1 MNINYNANPSDN
13 SNIKICPLLLPNEL
27 NNLYKDSEC
36 FKLMCLNIRSFPKHY
51 EDLTNLLSTFSFGF
65 SCIVLTET
73 YLKDYNKDLFDLASY
88 DLFCA
93 CRKERRGGGISVCIK
108 KDLKA
113 KVTLSMVNKD
123 IEALAV
129 TFNEGTR
136 KFNLLGVYRPPQG
149 SKANFI
155 KTIDE
160 ICSTTLKNG
169 TSLIAGDFNIDVS
182 SNATT
187 PYNSNSLIDTMTS
200 NGYVNY
206 ITSITRPNSHQTS
219 TIIDHIWSNKQDSI
233 KSYTLYSDISDHYPC
248 VLMLEKPPT
257 SKEHRKIAFRLIS
270 DDRKIKFLNEIKTTD
285 FSFVHSA
292 NVSIDEKFKLFN
304 QNFYNIY
311 NKHFPIKHK
320 TATEK
325 RIMNKW
331 LTKALLNSIKQK
343 HKLYKSV
350 KRGIIPMQTF
360 IAYSSLLKKL
370 IRKSKANYLEN
381 KFQQTQNDAKST
393 WGLINNILNRHKNNE
408 VIIPEIKI
416 KDQIVTD
423 RQLIVNELNSYFT
436 TIGAKVAAEIPQ
448 TSVPPTD
455 FLETHKGQKFSFTSI
470 SSSEVKCAI
479 NSLNNKNSDIHSV
492 PNWIYKYCVNE
503 ISPILAILYN
513 TSLKLGHFPEE
524 LKIARVTPVPKSIDT
539 SVPNNFRPISILHT
553 VGKLLEKLV
562 HTQLTNYF
570 YENELLSQTQ
580 FGFTKNRNTED
591 ALTLLTENIYRSL
604 NDKQTCILLLLDFS
618 KAFDV
623 VPHNLLLQ
631 KLNRLGVSKDSINWF
646 QSYLSGRTQYVK
658 LGDISSSLAPITQ
671 GVPQGSIL
679 GPLFFNIYTND
690 FQNCHNSFHS
700 QYADD
705 TAILIADRNI
715 DTLNTKVNNVLE
727 NIVTWVEANRL
738 SLNLQKTQYL
748 VMTNIKSPINLNVMA
763 KGTTINRTASAKLLG
778 VIFDEKL
785 SFKNHINSL
794 ISKLAYATY
803 AFLKI
808 RNYIPKYIL
817 KNLYYSL
824 VYPHLLYNLPVWGC
838 ASEYLLQPLIKLHKK
853 IIRIISGSRNYYEHT
868 SPLFKQLSILK
879 LHDML
884 TLTMTTQIFKIINGL
899 SNKLL
904 SNLIMNNQNV
914 RRLNLR
920 STHSHTLSKSKYTL
934 TKSRRAISYNGIE
947 NWNNLPKNIQELA
960 TLPTFRKHVKHHLL
974 SKY

>member
-1 MNINYNANPSDN
+1 MHNSYNNNSSDT
-13 SNIKICPLLLPNEL
+13 SNNICPLLLPNEL
-27 NNLYKDSEC
+27 NKLYKDSEC
-36 FKLMCLNIRSFPKHY
+36 FKLMCLNIRSFPKHH
-51 EDLTNLLSTFSFGF
+51 EDLTNLLSTFSFDF

-73 YLKDYNKDLFDLASY
+73 YLKDYNKDLFDLANY
-88 DLFCA
+88 DLLCA
-93 CRKERRGGGISVCIK
+93 CRKEKRGGGISVCIK

-113 KVTLSMVNKD
+113 KVTLSIVNKD

-129 TFNEGTR
+129 TYNEGTK
-136 KFNLLGVYRPPQG
+136 KFNLLGIYRPPQG
-149 SKANFI
+149 SKTNFV
-155 KTIDE
+155 KTLDE

-182 SNATT
+182 NNATI
-187 PYNSNSLIDTMTS
+187 PYHTNSLIDTMTS
-200 NGYVNY
+200 NGYENY
-206 ITSITRPNSHQTS
+206 ITSITRPKAHQTS

-248 VLMLEKPPT
+248 VLMLETPTT
-257 SKEHRKIAFRLIS
+257 SKEQKEIALRLVS
-270 DDRKIKFLNEIKTTD
+270 DDRKNKFLNQIKTVD
-285 FSFVHSA
+285 FSFLHSA

-304 QNFYNIY
+304 QNFYSIY
-311 NKHFPIKHK
+311 DKHFPIKYK

-325 RIMNKW
+325 IIMNKW

-343 HKLYKSV
+343 QKLYKSA

-370 IRKSKANYLEN
+370 IRKSKANYFEN

-393 WGLINNILNRHKNNE
+393 WGLINNILNCHKNNE
-408 VIIPEIKI
+408 VIIPEIKV
-416 KDQIVTD
+416 KDETVTD
-423 RQLIVNELNSYFT
+423 KKLIVNELNSYFT
-436 TIGAKVAAEIPQ
+436 TIGAKVAAKIPQ
-448 TSVPPTD
+448 TSVSSTD
-455 FLETHKGQKFSFTSI
+455 YLETHKGQKFSFTNI
-470 SSSEVKCAI
+470 TSSEVKCAI
-479 NSLNNKNSDIHSV
+479 NSLKNKTSDIHSV
-492 PNWIYKYCVNE
+492 PNWIYKYCANE
-503 ISPILAILYN
+503 ISPLLAILHN
-513 TSLKLGHFPEE
+513 TSLEIGHFPEE
-524 LKIARVTPVPKSIDT
+524 LKIVRVTPVPKSIDT
-539 SVPNNFRPISILHT
+539 YVPNNFRPISILHT
-553 VGKLLEKLV
+553 FGKLFEKLV
-562 HTQLTNYF
+562 HTQLINNF
-570 YENELLSQTQ
+570 SANELLSQTQ
-580 FGFTKNRNTED
+580 FGFTKNRNTEA
-591 ALTLLTENIYRSL
+591 ALTLLTENIYKAL

-658 LGDISSSLAPITQ
+658 LGDVSSSLAPISQ
-671 GVPQGSIL
+671 GVPHGSIL
-679 GPLFFNIYTND
+679 GPLFFNMYTND
-690 FQNCHNSFHS
+690 FQNCHDSLHS

-705 TAILIADRNI
+705 TAILIIDRNI

-748 VMTNIKSPINLNVMA
+748 MMTNIKSPIILNVMA
-763 KGTTINRTASAKLLG
+763 KGTTINRTTSAKLLG

-808 RNYIPKYIL
+808 RNTIPRYIL

-853 IIRIISGSRNYYEHT
+853 IIRIISGTRNHYQHT

-879 LHDML
+879 LQDML

-899 SNKLL
+899 SNKLF
-904 SNLIMNNQNV
+904 SKLIMNNHNV

-920 STHSHTLSKSKYTL
+920 SKCSHKLSKTMYTL
-934 TKSRRAISYNGIE
+934 TKSRRAISYKGIE
-947 NWNNLPKNIQELA
+947 KWNDLPKNIQELA
-960 TLPTFRKHVKHHLL
+960 TLPTFRKHVKNHLL

>member
-1 MNINYNANPSDN
+1 MPISYNDIKSEN

-36 FKLMCLNIRSFPKHY
+36 FKLMCLNIRSLPKHH
-51 EDLTNLLSTFSFGF
+51 EDLTTLLSSFSFDF

-73 YLKDYNKDLFDLASY
+73 YLKDYNKNLFDLASY

-93 CRKERRGGGISVCIK
+93 CRKQKRGGGISVCVK
-108 KDLKA
+108 KGLKA
-113 KVTLSMVNKD
+113 KATLSIVNKD

-129 TFNEGTR
+129 TFNGGTK
-136 KFNLLGVYRPPQG
+136 KFNLLGIYRPPQG
-149 SKANFI
+149 SKTNFI
-155 KTIDE
+155 KTLDE
-160 ICSTTLKNG
+160 ICNTTLKNG
-169 TSLIAGDFNIDVS
+169 ISLIAGDFNIDVS
-182 SNATT
+182 NNATT
-187 PYNSNSLIDTMTS
+187 TNRTNPLIDTMTS
-200 NGYVNY
+200 NGFVNY
-206 ITSITRPNSHQTS
+206 ITSITRPNEHQNS
-219 TIIDHIWSNKQDSI
+219 TIIDHIWSNKHDSA

-248 VLMLEKPPT
+248 VLMQETPPT
-257 SKEHRKIAFRLIS
+257 SKEQKKLAFRLVS
-270 DDRKIKFLNEIKTTD
+270 DERKNKFLNQIKSTD
-285 FSFVHSA
+285 FSFVHSD
-292 NVSIDEKFKLFN
+292 VSIDEKFRLFN
-304 QNFYNIY
+304 HNFYSIY
-311 NKHFPIKHK
+311 DEHFPIKHK

-331 LTKALLNSIKQK
+331 LTKALLNSIRQK

-350 KRGIIPMQTF
+350 KRGIIPLQAFVT
-360 IAYSSLLKKL
+360 YSSLLKKL
-370 IRKSKANYLEN
+370 IRKSKANYFEN
-381 KFQQTQNDAKST
+381 QFKQTQNDAQST
-393 WGLINNILNRHKNNE
+393 WGLINNILNRHKNKE
-408 VIIPEIKI
+408 VSIPELKI
-416 KDQIVTD
+416 KEEIVTD
-423 RQLIVNELNSYFT
+423 KQNIANELNSYFT

-448 TSVPPTD
+448 TNVSSAD
-455 FLETHKGQKFSFTSI
+455 YLETHKGQKFSFTSI
-470 SSSEVKCAI
+470 SSSEVKSAI
-479 NSLNNKNSDIHSV
+479 NSLKNKNSDIHSV

-513 TSLKLGHFPEE
+513 TSLELGHFPEE
-524 LKIARVTPVPKSIDT
+524 LKIARVTPVPKSEDT
-539 SVPNNFRPISILHT
+539 SIPNNFRPISILHT

-562 HTQLTNYF
+562 HTQLTNYL

-580 FGFTKNRNTED
+580 FGFTKNRSTED
-591 ALTLLTENIYRSL
+591 ALTLLTENIYRAL

-631 KLNRLGVSKDSINWF
+631 KLDRLGVSKDSINWF
-646 QSYLSGRTQYVK
+646 HSYLSGRTQYVR
-658 LGDISSSLAPITQ
+658 LGDVSSSLAPISQ

-679 GPLFFNIYTND
+679 GPLLFNIYTND
-690 FQNCHNSFHS
+690 FHNCHNSLHS

-705 TAILIADRNI
+705 TAILITDRNI
-715 DTLNTKVNNVLE
+715 DTLNMKANNVLE

-748 VMTNIKSPINLNVMA
+748 MITNVKTPIKLNIMA
-763 KGTTINRTASAKLLG
+763 KDTTINRTTSAKLLG

-785 SFKNHINSL
+785 SFKNHINSI
-794 ISKLAYATY
+794 ISKLSYATY

-808 RNYIPKYIL
+808 RNIIPKYVL

-838 ASEYLLQPLIKLHKK
+838 ASIYLLQPLIKLHKK

-868 SPLFKQLSILK
+868 SPLFKQLSVLK
-879 LHDML
+879 LQDML
-884 TLTMTTQIFKIINGL
+884 TLTMTIQIFKIINGM

-904 SNLIMNNQNV
+904 SNFIMHNQNV

-920 STHSHTLSKSKYTL
+920 STRSHTLNKTKYTL
-934 TKSRRAISYNGIE
+934 TKSRRAISYKGIE
-947 NWNNLPKNIQELA
+947 KWNDLPKNIQESA
-960 TLPTFRKHVKHHLL
+960 TLPTFRKHVKNHLL